1 METPDEKEHE
11 KQTDKLSALG
21 LRLANFADMFYMT
34 VILNHK
40 IKGKNSEISKRMIQ
54 MAKSLKKIPLI
65 YVPRSNNSNITFA
78 SIIARIVKSVIDL
91 FTRNKRFKV
100 IVYFGIIRTY

>member
-65 YVPRSNNSNITFA
+65 YVPRSNITFA